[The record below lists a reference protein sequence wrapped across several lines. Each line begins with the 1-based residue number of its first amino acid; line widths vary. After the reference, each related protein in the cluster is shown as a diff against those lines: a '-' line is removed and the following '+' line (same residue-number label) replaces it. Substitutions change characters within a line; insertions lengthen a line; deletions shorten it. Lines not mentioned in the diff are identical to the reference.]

1 MSVQEVVQQLEYA
14 SVADRIQAIELLLLS
29 LKNEFSRDESAL
41 IVHQSFRV
49 RAFDLGIDVQID
61 REEMYMDRL
70 F

>member
-41 IVHQSFRV
+41 TVHQPFRV
-49 RAFDLGIDVQID
+49 RAFDLGTDVQID
-61 REEMYMDRL
+61 REEMHMDRL